1 MPGPRGHKRPIYAP
15 KNPEEGKTMKETLIK
30 VSELKKDRQ
39 DTIRINSKV
48 KEFLKS
54 KGFSVQDL
62 LDYAIESKVKVETG
76 LKLK

>member
-1 MPGPRGHKRPIYAP
+1 
-15 KNPEEGKTMKETLIK
+15 MKETLIK

-54 KGFSVQDL
+54 KGMSVQDL
-62 LDYAIESKVKVETG
+62 LDFAIESKVKVETG

>member
-1 MPGPRGHKRPIYAP
+1 
-15 KNPEEGKTMKETLIK
+15 MKETLIK

-62 LDYAIESKVKVETG
+62 LDFAIESKVKVETG